1 MPGNTENAIR
11 EVIKRGIKAG
21 VVEVGEPFD
30 EDAAAQMMTGLP
42 GEVPQQYATLL
53 QMYSRI
59 DLAGEMCYGFNDP
72 DGLLDIDVRNQDR
85 RGPDGSP
92 LPDDALVIMEDAGG
106 DLYYLRTTLDH
117 ESPVYRID
125 AELLETS
132 ESADSV
138 VAWIESWIEE
148 YGSE

>member
-11 EVIKRGIKAG
+11 EVIKRGIEAG

-30 EDAAAQMMTGLP
+30 GDAAERMITGLP
-42 GEVPQQYATLL
+42 GDAPHQYATLL

-117 ESPVYRID
+117 ESPVFRID
-125 AELLETS
+125 ADLLETR
-132 ESADSV
+132 EETKSV
-138 VAWIESWIEE
+138 VAWLEDWINE
-148 YGSE
+148 YG